1 MKSPAGRRGSICAHF
16 GWTYEYLTHGIS
28 YPLLTRML
36 IDAPDYSNDDDKTE
50 PIALD
55 GNNIENLVNAINNQ

>member
-1 MKSPAGRRGSICAHF
+1 
-16 GWTYEYLTHGIS
+16 
-28 YPLLTRML
+28 ML